1 MTLETVRLLLE
12 AGHDP
17 LLWSSANMPG
27 GDEANTRCVQ
37 KYKGR
42 VRLLQGAGTGH
53 GACLSGRRI
62 AARGWQSL
70 SGIPGRPIASP

>member
-27 GDEANTRCVQ
+27 GDEANIRCVQ
-37 KYKGR
+37 NYKGR
-42 VRLLQGAGTGH
+42 VRLL
-53 GACLSGRRI
+53 
-62 AARGWQSL
+62 
-70 SGIPGRPIASP
+70 